1 MARNQTHRL
10 YRRGRLAAVTVFA
23 SLEPANLSVEPGST
37 ASLTVRVR
45 NSGSIVDRFELTV
58 VGPLAASAHAEPAAL
73 SLFPGQEG
81 EARITF
87 APPRASTPRA
97 GAYPYG
103 VRVRAAAD
111 PGGATVEEGRVT
123 IGPYN
128 EATAEIVPVT
138 SRSSRTGKHEVV
150 VENRGNAPIDV
161 LVGAADPD
169 RLIQFEV
176 RPDRFVIGPGERGG
190 ASIRASARDTF
201 FLGSKQSHPFNVEIR
216 PGQAAPIT
224 LRATLLQG
232 PILPTWLVPAGGLA
246 LAAILALVIV
256 PRLTGAGGPGTA
268 QASDVP
274 SPTASPTLASASPSV
289 DVSVP
294 PSENPSPSPSEDG
307 GGSPSPT
314 PTPLP
319 SFAIDPV
326 VTDTVATNFD
336 LVCQDETCQA
346 DVINGMRFLAA
357 NLQDPYFGGGLN
369 NTDDFAPEMIPV
381 VLQADMPFSWKSGDV
396 TGITDRFVVD
406 LAPVVFGSGQPY
418 AVLLDDTRLL
428 HRNVLPSDF
437 ALQLFDRLYDS
448 KAMPVPTYR
457 PIDWGVI
464 DDELL
469 FPIDRIDLFLPTPTP

>member
-1 MARNQTHRL
+1 M
-10 YRRGRLAAVTVFA
+10 TVFA

-58 VGPLAASAHAEPAAL
+58 VGPLAAYAHSEPAAL

-97 GAYPYG
+97 GTFPYG

-128 EATAEIVPVT
+128 EATGEIVPVT

-150 VENRGNAPIDV
+150 IENRGNAPIDV

-169 RLIQFEV
+169 RLIEFEV

-216 PGQAAPIT
+216 PGKAAPIT

-268 QASDVP
+268 RASDVP
-274 SPTASPTLASASPSV
+274 SPTPSPSLVSEAPSAEISAPPAASASPS
-289 DVSVP
+289 
-294 PSENPSPSPSEDG
+294 PSDAG
-307 GGSPSPT
+307 QGSPT
-314 PTPLP
+314 PTPPPGPFVLSLVGDALSTGGALAP
-319 SFAIDPV
+319 RCPPEDTESQCVRDALDTIRALATTLGGPFAGRGIVSTENVAVANTLPV
-326 VTDTVATNFD
+326 VM
-336 LVCQDETCQA
+336 ER
-346 DVINGMRFLAA
+346 DVPFPWLAQEGA
-357 NLQDPYFGGGLN
+357 
-369 NTDDFAPEMIPV
+369 
-381 VLQADMPFSWKSGDV
+381 
-396 TGITDRFVVD
+396 ITDQTPRIVID
-406 LAPVVFGSGQPY
+406 LAPLVAIEKGFAYAVVDSAAGPRRFVLPDELAGQLLETLYVPDEGMVEPMPTRSLPPVFQPY
-418 AVLLDDTRLL
+418 DPGVL
-428 HRNVLPSDF
+428 VFPFVF
-437 ALQLFDRLYDS
+437 A
-448 KAMPVPTYR
+448 
-457 PIDWGVI
+457 
-464 DDELL
+464 
-469 FPIDRIDLFLPTPTP
+469 TPAP

>member
-1 MARNQTHRL
+1 M
-10 YRRGRLAAVTVFA
+10 TVFA

-58 VGPLAASAHAEPAAL
+58 VGPLAAFAHAEPAAL

-97 GAYPYG
+97 GTFPYG

-138 SRSSRTGKHEVV
+138 SRGSRTGKHEVV

-169 RLIQFEV
+169 RLVQFEV

-232 PILPTWLVPAGGLA
+232 PILPTWLVPVGGLA
-246 LAAILALVIV
+246 LAAILAIVIL

-268 QASDVP
+268 RASDVP
-274 SPTASPTLASASPSV
+274 SPTPSPTLASASPSTE
-289 DVSVP
+289 VSGP
-294 PSENPSPSPSEDG
+294 PSENPSPSVLVEV
-307 GGSPSPT
+307 SPT
-314 PTPLP
+314 PTPTPGPFVLTLVGDAFTTGGALSPRCPPEDTESQCVRDALDTVRALATTLGGPFGGRGIVSTQNVAIADTLP
-319 SFAIDPV
+319 IVMERDAPFAWLAQEGA
-326 VTDTVATNFD
+326 VTDQTPRI
-336 LVCQDETCQA
+336 
-346 DVINGMRFLAA
+346 VI
-357 NLQDPYFGGGLN
+357 
-369 NTDDFAPEMIPV
+369 
-381 VLQADMPFSWKSGDV
+381 
-396 TGITDRFVVD
+396 D
-406 LAPVVFGSGQPY
+406 LAPLIAVEKGFAY
-418 AVLLDDTRLL
+418 AVVDSAAGPR
-428 HRNVLPSDF
+428 RFVLP
-437 ALQLFDRLYDS
+437 
-448 KAMPVPTYR
+448 
-457 PIDWGVI
+457 
-464 DDELL
+464 DELAGQL
-469 FPIDRIDLFLPTPTP
+469 LETLYVRNPDMVDPMPTRSLPPFFETYDPGILVYPFVFATPAP